1 MDASALV
8 NRCATQLREAFAP
21 LIPRGQPVALVDFP
35 DSPNCGDHAVW
46 LGEQALLSELGAP
59 AAYACSAQTY
69 NRDEMAAKLGFKQ
82 AIVPKANLP
91 KQKIEGLEIIGVE
104 RVREA
109 IARFREG

>member
-69 NRDEMAAKLGFKQ
+69 NRDEMAAKLGD
-82 AIVPKANLP
+82 
-91 KQKIEGLEIIGVE
+91 GVVLVHGGGNFGH
-104 RVREA
+104 R
-109 IARFREG
+109 